1 VIADSVFVASN
12 EEHVL
17 MGAFMRIV
25 KFGAGGVVG
34 AAIGAVAAVLTAPQS
49 GRELQETIADRIS
62 RAKVAGAEA
71 QAAKEQQLIAKFRAE
86 VEDTDAL
93 RAEQA
98 KTTLEAAET
107 ISAVGLSL
115 NAPGALAAQETA
127 LRAADAANRD

>member
-1 VIADSVFVASN
+1 
-12 EEHVL
+12 
-17 MGAFMRIV
+17 MGAFKRMV

-34 AAIGAVAAVLTAPQS
+34 ATIGAVAAVLTAPQS
-49 GRELQETIADRIS
+49 GQELQDKIADRIS

-71 QAAKEQQLIAKFRAE
+71 QAAKEDELIAKFRAE

-93 RAEQA
+93 REEQA
-98 KTTLEAAET
+98 KTTLEAAQT

-127 LRAADAANRD
+127 IRAADAANRH